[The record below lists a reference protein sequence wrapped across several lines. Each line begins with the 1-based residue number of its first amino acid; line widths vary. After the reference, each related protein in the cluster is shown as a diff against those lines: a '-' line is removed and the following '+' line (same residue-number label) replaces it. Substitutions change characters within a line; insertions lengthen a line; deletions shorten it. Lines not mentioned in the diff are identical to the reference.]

1 MQEGRGSRMS
11 EIEILVWSCWR
22 SKRKGGSRGLGYV
35 YIISGVELN
44 GCGTDKTALEMK
56 VVRWAI
62 DSEGIGI

>member
-1 MQEGRGSRMS
+1 
-11 EIEILVWSCWR
+11 
-22 SKRKGGSRGLGYV
+22 LGYV